1 MCSAVIAHWTNWS
14 KDDFKVSMLRIPDA
28 SKEER
33 DAAVGRRAAFSSK
46 FEGVKL
52 QKRSGKWLAT
62 PRIGDDVKYLGTF
75 ENETDA
81 ALACDRHAPANHP
94 S

>member
-1 MCSAVIAHWTNWS
+1 MCSAVIEHRLNFPEGRKRS
-14 KDDFKVSMLRIPDA
+14 LNFHDA

-33 DAAVGRRAAFSSK
+33 EAAVGRRYTPASEFAGVILNAAN
-46 FEGVKL
+46 
-52 QKRSGKWLAT
+52 GKWKAM
-62 PRIGDDVKYLGTF
+62 PKIGDDVTYLGYF

-81 ALACDRHAPANHP
+81 ALACDRHAPADHP